1 MQAPTQSICKIVVQG
16 IAEEDF
22 NRISKRSSHKDLCQ
36 IMLRPLTSNSLG
48 SPQDSRSSRK
58 DPYKSM
64 HCKESRWYSETG
76 EWYSETRIR
85 KLESGIRK
93 LESGIRKLDSG
104 IRKLGSGIR
113 KLGSGIF
120 GNWDSETGIRKL
132 GVVFGKWELYS
143 ETDIIGNWNPGIENP
158 RDTTT
163 ERWLDF
169 FHPRSSSTVIPLLE
183 QGKDYSSEQL
193 RQATRA
199 QAETHIVQVG
209 LTDLFTSKI
218 ATFYGC

>member
-1 MQAPTQSICKIVVQG
+1 MV
-16 IAEEDF
+16 
-22 NRISKRSSHKDLCQ
+22 
-36 IMLRPLTSNSLG
+36 
-48 SPQDSRSSRK
+48 
-58 DPYKSM
+58 
-64 HCKESRWYSETG
+64 
-76 EWYSETRIR
+76 
-85 KLESGIRK
+85 
-93 LESGIRKLDSG
+93 
-104 IRKLGSGIR
+104 
-113 KLGSGIF
+113 F
-120 GNWDSETGIRKL
+120 GNWDVVFGNWEVVYSETGIRKL

-163 ERWLDF
+163 ERWFDF